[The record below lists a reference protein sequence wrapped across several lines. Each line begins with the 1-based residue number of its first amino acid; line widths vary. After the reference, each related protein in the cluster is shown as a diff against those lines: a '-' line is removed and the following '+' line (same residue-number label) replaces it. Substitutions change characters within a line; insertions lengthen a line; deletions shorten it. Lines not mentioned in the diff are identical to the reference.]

1 MPICIICLS
10 VALCCTCSRYRK
22 AKRSRQSTNDNGEET
37 KAEGV
42 DSQSHPP
49 PETRH
54 SLAAATNTHDHDQL
68 VNLSTSMQGSHIYDY
83 IPDITAVQDSNGVSR
98 QAEIPVDGNRAYG
111 HTDQGPEI
119 PVNENRAYECAQDL
133 GVPVDDN
140 RAYEHRQEILMGD
153 NKAYEHCPE
162 PPMTAM
168 KSNTSYN
175 YRQPLLARNIA
186 YEDSQSVIVESEY

>member
-1 MPICIICLS
+1 M
-10 VALCCTCSRYRK
+10 
-22 AKRSRQSTNDNGEET
+22 D
-37 KAEGV
+37 
-42 DSQSHPP
+42 D
-49 PETRH
+49 
-54 SLAAATNTHDHDQL
+54 
-68 VNLSTSMQGSHIYDY
+68 
-83 IPDITAVQDSNGVSR
+83 
-98 QAEIPVDGNRAYG
+98 NRAYG

-119 PVNENRAYECAQDL
+119 PVNENRAYERAQDL

-153 NKAYEHCPE
+153 NKAYEHRPE

-186 YEDSQSVIVESEY
+186 YEDSQSVIVESEYL